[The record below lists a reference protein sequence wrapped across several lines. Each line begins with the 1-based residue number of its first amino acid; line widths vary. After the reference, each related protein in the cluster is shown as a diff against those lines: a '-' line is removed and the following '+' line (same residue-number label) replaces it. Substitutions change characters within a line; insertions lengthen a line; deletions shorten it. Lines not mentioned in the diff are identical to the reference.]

1 MNEKL
6 IKQLREGTIAV
17 ENDGTLDDLIK
28 ILQYAFPND
37 KCKIFGDCKYYS
49 KLDYTESI
57 WIGKNRIDL
66 PTYSVKEFLT
76 QEKQIMKVT
85 DLKENECIHC
95 ETEEQAVAICKLM
108 HEAGLKWRNGK
119 TYLYYNDYNTY
130 KSETCY
136 IPKEGTYCSLKYV
149 KRRNYTIYK
158 VEQFLTQEAEI
169 MNTIVNIN
177 PDTSENEYPK
187 VMKVSNKPIETS
199 EDFKNANTRV
209 VFMEK
214 CGKFI
219 AWLHVN
225 TIERSENVTSTAVWN
240 YAVDLDWQPEE
251 EKKPLKLTMEQIA
264 EKFNAERIEIV
275 NYENK
280 YNEYV

>member
-6 IKQLREGTIAV
+6 IKQLREGTIALK
-17 ENDGTLDDLIK
+17 NDGTLDELNK
-28 ILQYAFPND
+28 VLRYAFPND
-37 KCKIFGDCKYYS
+37 VPSSKGYCKYYFVS
-49 KLDYTESI
+49 ED
-57 WIGKNRIDL
+57 KNYWSFNDTTDL
-66 PTYSVKEFLT
+66 PLHSVKEFL
-76 QEKQIMKVT
+76 K
-85 DLKENECIHC
+85 
-95 ETEEQAVAICKLM
+95 
-108 HEAGLKWRNGK
+108 
-119 TYLYYNDYNTY
+119 
-130 KSETCY
+130 
-136 IPKEGTYCSLKYV
+136 
-149 KRRNYTIYK
+149 
-158 VEQFLTQEAEI
+158 
-169 MNTIVNIN
+169 
-177 PDTSENEYPK
+177 SENEYPK
-187 VMKVSNKPIETS
+187 VMKVSNNPIETL
-199 EDFKNANTRV
+199 EDFKYANTRV

-225 TIERSENVTSTAVWN
+225 TIEKSENVTSTAVWN

>member
-57 WIGKNRIDL
+57 WVGKNRIDL
-66 PTYSVKEFLT
+66 PTYSVKE
-76 QEKQIMKVT
+76 
-85 DLKENECIHC
+85 
-95 ETEEQAVAICKLM
+95 
-108 HEAGLKWRNGK
+108 
-119 TYLYYNDYNTY
+119 
-130 KSETCY
+130 
-136 IPKEGTYCSLKYV
+136 
-149 KRRNYTIYK
+149 
-158 VEQFLTQEAEI
+158 FLTQEAEI

-219 AWLHVN
+219 AWLDTD
-225 TIERSENVTSTAVWN
+225 TIEKSENVTSTAVWN

-280 YNEYV
+280 YNE